1 MRCWVVDI
9 LLKCYSRPDL
19 MMSATR
25 SITGLSDVSERMV
38 LLAALQSMNTRV
50 VMSWI
55 LTDDINHRR
64 PPSTRRFLLIAK
76 HSSLNRDWFSF
87 RPCHHQAIDYV
98 LHLRKLALQ
107 YVASRACTA
116 LGNQCQTLVSS
127 AVYQQAYLQT
137 KLDESLEC
145 KVPIMSTVSLKA
157 IINQDSLDGC
167 CGCCCCCQCHRQ
179 VAGGALDE
187 METIEQRKRRTE
199 GMKWKAR
206 RQRNH

>member
-1 MRCWVVDI
+1 MLSCGYSFEM
-9 LLKCYSRPDL
+9 LQPSRPD
-19 MMSATR
+19 
-25 SITGLSDVSERMV
+25 DVSNTEYNWVERC
-38 LLAALQSMNTRV
+38 LRANGFISRV
-50 VMSWI
+50 AVDEYESGHELNIDWWYQ
-55 LTDDINHRR
+55 
-64 PPSTRRFLLIAK
+64 PSPSPLHPSLLINCKAQFIEQR
-76 HSSLNRDWFSF
+76 LILF
-87 RPCHHQAIDYV
+87 QAMSPSGNW
-98 LHLRKLALQ
+98 LCPALTETC
-107 YVASRACTA
+107 VAVRGLKSTA